1 MLKRKAFF
9 IGVWFY
15 VDNRRRER
23 TTTEDH
29 SKSLFL
35 NLSLF
40 QFLSFLR
47 RGVFY
52 TFMINYLFTLM
63 QTVTSTALLG
73 TLNMIAS
80 TLGQNLFWGKIADR
94 YKLRTRLII
103 MGETIAA
110 MTYFIVYQIHNA
122 LLNAQANF
130 AAGMAIVFGLSFLE
144 FFWSMSD
151 VGWAALLADI
161 TTNKSRG
168 RIVGFLNFVA
178 SLGRTLGITFAGFL
192 YLNGDGFRQGTIFY
206 IVVAMLFTSAT
217 IMWITSRFV
226 RKPSGETAKT
236 AEENFAQKPRIDY
249 GKQTY
254 NWFLISLTIIIVGVA
269 CVNQVFL
276 LFLKLP
282 TGLNASDPDMSFILT
297 AWTLAGMV
305 TCLFCGWLTDKIGRA
320 RTLFIGLILAGI
332 TPLLYGA
339 TLSVWTMALFY
350 AVNGVSFWIIQTAGF
365 TFASDIIPEQE
376 RGRLFGR
383 YNAVMALSWGP
394 AGLLVGGPL
403 ADFQTGAGLGAYAA
417 YVNVFYASSL
427 IVALG
432 TVLFAL
438 KVVKKQAS

>member
-1 MLKRKAFF
+1 
-9 IGVWFY
+9 
-15 VDNRRRER
+15 
-23 TTTEDH
+23 
-29 SKSLFL
+29 
-35 NLSLF
+35 
-40 QFLSFLR
+40 
-47 RGVFY
+47 
-52 TFMINYLFTLM
+52 MINYLFTLM

-73 TLNMIAS
+73 TLNMVAS

-110 MTYFIVYQIHNA
+110 MTYFIVYQIHSA
-122 LLNAQANF
+122 LLNAQASF
-130 AAGMAIVFGLSFLE
+130 AAGLAIVFGLSFLE

-168 RIVGFLNFVA
+168 RIVGLLNFVA

-192 YLNGDGFRQGTIFY
+192 YLNGEGFRQGTIFY

-226 RKPSGETAKT
+226 KTPSVERAKSAQESF
-236 AEENFAQKPRIDY
+236 AEELRTGY
-249 GKQTY
+249 GRQTY
-254 NWFLISLTIIIVGVA
+254 TWFLISLTMIIIGAA

-282 TGLNASDPDMSFILT
+282 NGLNASDPDMSFILT
-297 AWTLAGMV
+297 AWTLAGMA
-305 TCLFCGWLTDKIGRA
+305 TSLLCGWLADRIGRV
-320 RTLFIGLILAGI
+320 RTLLMGLILAII
-332 TPLLYGA
+332 TPLLYGL
-339 TLSVWTMALFY
+339 TLNVWTMALFY
-350 AVNGVSFWIIQTAGF
+350 AVNGVSFWIIQTVGF
-365 TFASDIIPEQE
+365 TFAGDTIPERE
-376 RGRLFGR
+376 RGRLFSR

-403 ADFQTGAGLGAYAA
+403 ADFQTSRGINAGTA
-417 YVNVFYASSL
+417 YVNVFYASSI

-432 TVLFAL
+432 TVVFAL
-438 KVVKKQAS
+438 KVVKRKTS